1 MQNTESE
8 LETITSNGLTWIDI
22 QKPTRNT
29 IELLGKRYHFH
40 ELNLDDCLSK
50 TQVPKVDT
58 YNDHIFIILNFPT
71 VTDRKGIKTLRFSQL
86 AIFVGLN
93 FLVTVHQG
101 DLAPL
106 VEMVQICKQGWRQ
119 RKEYMGRSSG
129 YLLHTILDIMVDDLL
144 HILMKIV
151 GNLEDIEDAVFDD
164 KVVVAKEISHL
175 RREIMVLR
183 RAVIPLRR
191 IIAQIIKYVQ
201 FFSEEED
208 LIQYFNDIQDHV
220 NKVIEASE
228 ESKETINIYKDAHF
242 VQSTE
247 KSNRILAILTIL
259 FTLSIPVTVI
269 ASFYG
274 MNINLLGDINHPS
287 TFLSRYITMLLV
299 IIGSIVSASVMAWYF
314 YKLGWWIR
322 LK

>member
-1 MQNTESE
+1 MQNTESQ

-71 VTDRKGIKTLRFSQL
+71 VTDRKGTKILSFSQL

-106 VEMVQICKQGWRQ
+106 VEMVQMCKQDWRQ

-208 LIQYFNDIQDHV
+208 LTQYFNDIQDHV

-247 KSNRILAILTIL
+247 KSNKILAILTIL
-259 FTLSIPVTVI
+259 FTLSVPVTVI
-269 ASFYG
+269 ATFYG
-274 MNINLLGDINHPS
+274 MNIDLQGDINHPW
-287 TFLSRYITMLLV
+287 TFLSQYTTMLFV
-299 IIGSIVSASVMAWYF
+299 IIGPAVSASIMTWYF
-314 YKLGWWIR
+314 YKVGWLR
-322 LK
+322 